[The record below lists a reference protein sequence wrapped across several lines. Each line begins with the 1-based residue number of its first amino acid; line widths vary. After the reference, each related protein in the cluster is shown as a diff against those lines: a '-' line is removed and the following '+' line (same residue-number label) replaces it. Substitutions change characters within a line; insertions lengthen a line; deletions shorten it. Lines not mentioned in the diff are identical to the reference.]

1 MSVHVGHRAGL
12 RAIDPHGST
21 HDGFTVLVCDGTGNL
36 RLGEGNSCTEES
48 SCQNHRKSFCH
59 KFSLYKVIQII
70 KSLLLLI
77 CLFLTEN
84 RGAVFDLS
92 LFVLQNI
99 NLSINRDEMLKKMNS
114 DNEII
119 DINQLINATWN

>member
-1 MSVHVGHRAGL
+1 M
-12 RAIDPHGST
+12 
-21 HDGFTVLVCDGTGNL
+21 
-36 RLGEGNSCTEES
+36 
-48 SCQNHRKSFCH
+48 
-59 KFSLYKVIQII
+59 
-70 KSLLLLI
+70 LLI

-119 DINQLINATWN
+119 DINQFVKNKLKLNSVIWLNFIQKHGLIMLENLA